1 MMTKRRNPPAIKND
15 RLLNGDLDAGELNC
29 LDHLENIS
37 CGVRRLYLL
46 SSLSMLLP
54 IGGSLKSGLDSMFKT
69 E

>member
-1 MMTKRRNPPAIKND
+1 MNTKIRKPPIIKND
-15 RLLNGDLDAGELNC
+15 RRLNGDRAAGEPNC

-37 CGVRRLYLL
+37 CGVLRLYLL

-54 IGGSLKSGLDSMFKT
+54 TGGSLNSGLDSIFKT